1 MNSFRTRAVSSSA
14 GWALGSTV
22 RTAGLLALCTSL
34 LTPALVMSGCQQ
46 QTRVQ
51 VPNRVLDRPLD
62 VTLTCVRLEDDGT
75 LSPLGL
81 GDCAQ
86 ENRPNCT
93 TDGPQLIGY
102 VANSERNEVAIFRRC
117 DATAAVVDVD
127 PDTPGYQLV
136 PVGQLPSEIESTTLG
151 CRVVTANAGS
161 CDLTLLDGLGLAAI
175 ALEAGG
181 AEQVAPSSLVSKLI
195 PLRSDGLALGARP
208 GALVAAPAD
217 LSTAISSA
225 PDPVGG
231 AGGFDDSLCQDDA
244 QGSAW
249 VTFPTCQLLAEVEL
263 STGRLL
269 QSRQFVTQEDGTVD
283 VVDAGTA
290 PDCPIDCPIQFPDG
304 APATC
309 SGADDD
315 PADCRPASG
324 LDGFFPNAIELVR
337 PELYDPETDLGA
349 DSNLD
354 YASLFVGGSGSDT
367 LVELPFALS
376 AGVADGS
383 WDAQALSLPLED
395 PQGIV
400 KVRAAPPAPMADG
413 DHQFLYVIGGD
424 GATHVVDRAFED
436 DALGVECD
444 TQVDPTTTSPP
455 FPSCNPIAPSAG
467 GQGLAPD
474 RRPFAAGPGIRVS
487 GGAGFTDWAFFRV
500 STESNTAGTPFGAP
514 GIVAVGTTS
523 FGRIVMSVFNQ
534 LADPTD
540 NGNINTA
547 IMDLSIPPHS
557 LWPTEDPTTLAV
569 DSVTLPAVEDEEP
582 ERALVGDIN
591 STQALSPTLRRIDLA
606 YALPPGD
613 EAFSEARVARSESLG
628 NPSNADGLG
637 LFEGDAVY
645 ENEAVRAV
653 VRDYQQWAPVR
664 WSLTW
669 EGTVPGTRSATGRFE
684 CDTPGWENGTCLLA
698 DGSPTEGSRLVDES
712 ASFCDNGVLA
722 GDKLVILGCSED
734 DDCGLGQRCLRE
746 PTAPSSAAGI
756 CVSEQAYEEEFEVL
770 RQVCAPFIN
779 DACGTPRREYLVT
792 RAFQDEL
799 HIQALDRP
807 LESHLRAVDPET
819 GMAPEDDTELEVI
832 ELQEVVDRYTCE
844 LPNDPATVNQP
855 ADGQGC
861 SSDAQCTT
869 LNGGDQPDSDDFV
882 CASDGFCRGPCPLG
896 DPECYECEV
905 DTDCG
910 HYGEGALCVNQQCQR
925 PCEPGQRECV
935 QALLPGPRCFA
946 ELVDYVV
953 RTRDSFT
960 VVGDP
965 APGFISTRVVID
977 PVTGECRE
985 NEAASALLTSRLRLG
1000 SDQASVFN
1008 DPTVGIPDCPNPDEA
1023 SPQDPN
1029 PCRIVARRSEG
1040 EATLFHQ
1047 MEYEGEPVS
1056 AIRFSTPSIS
1066 LVLDLVDLLALSSNV
1081 DVTDANGQLYTTR
1094 YPTEFRQFDRAR
1106 IPRNYATT
1114 FAATAGYI
1122 PISEPAIVGNTVMV
1136 YPIRIIRGPTPNIA
1150 YVVDAGGRG
1159 GPAGVRGQVIRLI
1172 PPAIQQGGFVDVN
1185 FLVR

>member
-1 MNSFRTRAVSSSA
+1 MKSIRHRAASPSSRRAGGFGVRSFVLLGVLAPVVA
-14 GWALGSTV
+14 GG
-22 RTAGLLALCTSL
+22 
-34 LTPALVMSGCQQ
+34 GCQNQ
-46 QTRVQ
+46 SRVQ

-62 VTLTCVRLEDDGT
+62 VTLTCVRLDKDGT
-75 LSPLGL
+75 LSPLGV

-86 ENRPNCT
+86 ETLPSCT
-93 TDGPQLIGY
+93 TEGPQLIGY
-102 VANSERNEVAIFRRC
+102 VANSERNEVAVFRRC
-117 DATAAVVDVD
+117 DSTAAVVDVD
-127 PDTPGYQLV
+127 ADAPGYQLV

-151 CRVVTANAGS
+151 CRVITANAGS

-175 ALEAGG
+175 ALQAEPP
-181 AEQVAPSSLVSKLI
+181 EQVAPSSLVSKLI
-195 PLRSDGLALGARP
+195 PLRSDGFPLGARP
-208 GALVAAPAD
+208 GALVSAPRD
-217 LSTAISSA
+217 LSTAVSSA

-231 AGGFDDSLCQDDA
+231 AEGFDDGQCQDDR

-269 QSRQFVTQEDGTVD
+269 QSRQFVAGADGSVE

-290 PDCPIDCPIQFPDG
+290 PDCPVDCPIQFPDG
-304 APATC
+304 APQTC
-309 SGADDD
+309 SGGDDD

-324 LDGFFPNAIELVR
+324 LDGFFPNAVELVR

-349 DSNLD
+349 DTNLD
-354 YASLFVGGSGSDT
+354 YASLFVGGSGSDM
-367 LVELPFALS
+367 LVEIPFVFQGGTDSGTWEDEALM
-376 AGVADGS
+376 
-383 WDAQALSLPLED
+383 LPLED

-444 TQVDPTTTSPP
+444 TQVDPTTTAPP
-455 FPSCNPIAPSAG
+455 FPSCNPLAPDAG
-467 GQGLAPD
+467 GQGLALD

-500 STESNTAGTPFGAP
+500 ADGEGKPGAPFKVP
-514 GIVAVGTTS
+514 GIVGVGTTS
-523 FGRIVMSVFNQ
+523 FGRIVLSVFNQ
-534 LADPTD
+534 LQDPVENTE
-540 NGNINTA
+540 INTA
-547 IMDLSIPPHS
+547 VMDLSIPPHS
-557 LWPTEDPTTLAV
+557 LWPSEDPTTIGV
-569 DSVTLPAVEDEEP
+569 TSTTLPAVEDEEP
-582 ERALVGDIN
+582 ERALVGDEH
-591 STQALSPTLRRIDLA
+591 STQELSPTLRRIDLA
-606 YALPPGD
+606 YTIPPGD
-613 EAFSEARVARSESLG
+613 GTVSEARIARSESLG

-637 LFEGDAVY
+637 LFEDDAVY
-645 ENEAVRAV
+645 ANEAVRAV

-669 EGTVPGTRSATGRFE
+669 EGTIPGTRSATGRFE
-684 CDTPGWENGTCLLA
+684 CDTPGWENGTCILA
-698 DGSPTEGSRLVDES
+698 DGSPTAGSRLIDES

-722 GDKLVILGCSED
+722 GDKLVILGCGED

-746 PTAPSSAAGI
+746 PTAPSSASGI
-756 CVSEQAYEEEFEVL
+756 CVSEQAYEEDFEVL

-807 LESHLRAVDPET
+807 LQSHLRAVDPET
-819 GMAPEDDTELEVI
+819 GMAPAEDIELDVVG
-832 ELQEVVDRYTCE
+832 LQEVVNRYTCE

-861 SSDAQCTT
+861 TSDADCTA
-869 LNGGDQPDSDDFV
+869 LNGDGDDFV
-882 CASDGFCRGPCPLG
+882 CAADGFCRGPCPLG
-896 DPECYECEV
+896 DPECYECDV

-910 HYGEGALCVNQQCQR
+910 HYGDGALCVSQQCQR
-925 PCEPGQRECV
+925 PCEPGQRECA

-960 VVGDP
+960 VIGDP
-965 APGFISTRVVID
+965 APGFIHTRVVID
-977 PVTGECRE
+977 PATGECRE
-985 NEAASALLTSRLRLG
+985 NEAESTLLTSRLRLG

-1008 DPTVGIPDCPNPDEA
+1008 DPVVGIPDCPNPDEA

-1040 EATLFHQ
+1040 ESTLFHQ
-1047 MEYEGEPVS
+1047 MEYEGEPVP

-1066 LVLDLVDLLALSSNV
+1066 LVIDLTDLLALSSNV

-1094 YPTEFRQFDRAR
+1094 YPTDFREFNRAR

-1136 YPIRIIRGPTPNIA
+1136 YPVRIVTAPSTNFA

-1159 GPAGVRGQVIRLI
+1159 GPAGVRGQVIRLNL
-1172 PPAIQQGGFVDVN
+1172 PNIQDGGFADAN